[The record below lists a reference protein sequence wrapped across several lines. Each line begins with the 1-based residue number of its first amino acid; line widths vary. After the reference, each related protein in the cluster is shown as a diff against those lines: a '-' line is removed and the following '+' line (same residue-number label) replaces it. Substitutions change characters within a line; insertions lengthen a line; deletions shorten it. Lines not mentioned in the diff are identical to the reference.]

1 MTVERNRLIA
11 AQNRIVDELPRM
23 TRIWERLKNSSERVI
38 LLSVPLHSNL
48 GDHAITLGE
57 RALLRA
63 LFPEREIIEI
73 PTPYLFGALAQAFD
87 KLNWAQTIRADDVLF
102 IQGGGN
108 VGTLWPNEEQVH
120 KNIIRQFPSNRIV
133 IMPQSIFF
141 DEVNQ
146 QQLTRESVELYNAH
160 NDLHLLC
167 RDENSFATASKL
179 FPKIN
184 RYLTPDSVT
193 ALFDELD
200 RKSEPR
206 EGVLFIL
213 RADKEKL
220 DHSALI
226 NQFQAALKARG
237 IPFSIADMIADKPI
251 DETTREAAVNALI
264 EKIRRSRLVIT
275 DRFHGTILSTLTRTP
290 VIAMKSFDTKI
301 SSGIKWFSDLD
312 YVLYAG
318 EADQATIDRFIE
330 KYLARPSSDDNA
342 IDGAK
347 FKRTLLEAL
356 NKIVAPRRSNRIKI
370 SVETSG
376 NRINYV
382 YEVIG
387 EWKKYFR
394 LENKF
399 FVEYGEDVSSTP
411 PSVAIIPMLC
421 NVLPMAWVL
430 DAEIIIDELDKDFF
444 ERLDEIKRGYIEMM
458 PRLKF
463 AGELTFGRLVDNSCE
478 PSGRSLLLFSGGVDA
493 FSSLI
498 THAEEHPA
506 LMTIH
511 GSDISLDDEIGWSK
525 VEKHV
530 REVGSEFD
538 CETLFIKSSF
548 RLFLNEGALTRLVKP
563 FVDDGWWHDL
573 QHGIG
578 LLSHAAPFAFKH
590 RLKTIYIA
598 SSFTE
603 TDRGKVTCASDPTID
618 NHFAVASCRT
628 IHDGYELDRQE
639 KIHRICSSEQ
649 SIRLRVCWKSKGG
662 GNCCRCEKCWRTILG
677 IYAERREPREFG
689 FEYGDW
695 NELLR
700 LIRNNPKEFEY
711 HRQARYEPIVKSMHK
726 NYRREEISPDL
737 LWLYDMKF

>member
-1 MTVERNRLIA
+1 M
-11 AQNRIVDELPRM
+11 
-23 TRIWERLKNSSERVI
+23 
-38 LLSVPLHSNL
+38 
-48 GDHAITLGE
+48 
-57 RALLRA
+57 
-63 LFPEREIIEI
+63 
-73 PTPYLFGALAQAFD
+73 
-87 KLNWAQTIRADDVLF
+87 
-102 IQGGGN
+102 
-108 VGTLWPNEEQVH
+108 
-120 KNIIRQFPSNRIV
+120 
-133 IMPQSIFF
+133 
-141 DEVNQ
+141 
-146 QQLTRESVELYNAH
+146 
-160 NDLHLLC
+160 
-167 RDENSFATASKL
+167 
-179 FPKIN
+179 
-184 RYLTPDSVT
+184 
-193 ALFDELD
+193 
-200 RKSEPR
+200 
-206 EGVLFIL
+206 
-213 RADKEKL
+213 
-220 DHSALI
+220 
-226 NQFQAALKARG
+226 
-237 IPFSIADMIADKPI
+237 
-251 DETTREAAVNALI
+251 
-264 EKIRRSRLVIT
+264 
-275 DRFHGTILSTLTRTP
+275 
-290 VIAMKSFDTKI
+290 
-301 SSGIKWFSDLD
+301 
-312 YVLYAG
+312 
-318 EADQATIDRFIE
+318 
-330 KYLARPSSDDNA
+330 
-342 IDGAK
+342 
-347 FKRTLLEAL
+347 
-356 NKIVAPRRSNRIKI
+356 
-370 SVETSG
+370 
-376 NRINYV
+376 
-382 YEVIG
+382 IG

-444 ERLDEIKRGYIEMM
+444 DRIDEIKRGYIEMM

-498 THAEEHPA
+498 THAEEHPT

-511 GSDISLDDEIGWSK
+511 GSDISLDDEIGWAK

-578 LLSHAAPFAFKH
+578 LLGHAAPFAFKH

-598 SSFTE
+598 STY
-603 TDRGKVTCASDPTID
+603 TAADKGKITCASDPTID

-628 IHDGYELDRQE
+628 IHDGYEFTRQD
-639 KIHRICSSEQ
+639 KVHRICEYRDRTGRA
-649 SIRLRVCWKSKGG
+649 IRLRVCWRSKGG
-662 GNCCRCEKCWRTILG
+662 ENCCRCEKCWRTIFE
-677 IYAERREPREFG
+677 IYSERREPREFG

-700 LIRNNPKEFEY
+700 LMQKNRSAFNVNAHIKGFWEAISRDL
-711 HRQARYEPIVKSMHK
+711 RK

>member
-1 MTVERNRLIA
+1 MEKNPAISVIVPVYKVELYVEQSIRSVLKQTFKDFELIAVDDASPDRSIELVKRLAQEDDRIKIIRHEINQGLGPARNTGLEHARGKYVYFLDSDDLIVPNALEIMHRAAEANDAEVVHCSNFMERMELKPGKFDPKFKRNGDNVPVKGMLYTDRNKRLIERYIKFGEWMMVWLNFYRRDFLERHQLKNPSMLSEDNAFSIALHCLADRYYCIDDALYIYTRRNSSITKFQSREHSIKWIASVAEGIKYIDEVMNRLPEDVLSRGNRSWCIGAFMVGLLNRTLFKFYSLETIRNTDSMELIDAAMQPYFGENSRIA
-11 AQNRIVDELPRM
+11 SSFLQNYAVQKLLAQKKTDELNVAKKKALVRDKKIKTLTAENNRLVDELPRM
-23 TRIWERLKNSSERVI
+23 TRIWERLKNSSERVV

-73 PTPYLFGALAQAFD
+73 PTPYLFGALAQPFD

-108 VGTLWPNEEQVH
+108 VGTLWPNEELVH

-376 NRINYV
+376 DRIN
-382 YEVIG
+382 
-387 EWKKYFR
+387 
-394 LENKF
+394 
-399 FVEYGEDVSSTP
+399 
-411 PSVAIIPMLC
+411 
-421 NVLPMAWVL
+421 
-430 DAEIIIDELDKDFF
+430 
-444 ERLDEIKRGYIEMM
+444 
-458 PRLKF
+458 
-463 AGELTFGRLVDNSCE
+463 
-478 PSGRSLLLFSGGVDA
+478 
-493 FSSLI
+493 
-498 THAEEHPA
+498 
-506 LMTIH
+506 
-511 GSDISLDDEIGWSK
+511 
-525 VEKHV
+525 
-530 REVGSEFD
+530 
-538 CETLFIKSSF
+538 
-548 RLFLNEGALTRLVKP
+548 
-563 FVDDGWWHDL
+563 
-573 QHGIG
+573 
-578 LLSHAAPFAFKH
+578 
-590 RLKTIYIA
+590 
-598 SSFTE
+598 
-603 TDRGKVTCASDPTID
+603 
-618 NHFAVASCRT
+618 
-628 IHDGYELDRQE
+628 
-639 KIHRICSSEQ
+639 
-649 SIRLRVCWKSKGG
+649 
-662 GNCCRCEKCWRTILG
+662 
-677 IYAERREPREFG
+677 
-689 FEYGDW
+689 
-695 NELLR
+695 
-700 LIRNNPKEFEY
+700 
-711 HRQARYEPIVKSMHK
+711 
-726 NYRREEISPDL
+726 
-737 LWLYDMKF
+737 